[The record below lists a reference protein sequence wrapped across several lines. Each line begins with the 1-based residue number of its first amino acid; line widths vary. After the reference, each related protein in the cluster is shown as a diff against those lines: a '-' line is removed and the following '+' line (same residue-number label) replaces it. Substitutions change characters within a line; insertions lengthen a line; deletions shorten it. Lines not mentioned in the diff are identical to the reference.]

1 MWGAE
6 TGVLNRT
13 ATIAG
18 LLAMTARLPA
28 MTAGLPATAAGLP
41 ATTAGRMATT
51 AGAPGRRGGGRW
63 DRVRPMIEPGNE
75 PESTAVVLV
84 RPREEG
90 NVGSAA
96 RAMANMGLGRMI
108 LVEPAPVFG
117 DVAKAFAVGARHVL
131 DGAVRVASVDAALAP
146 FARVIGTTSARDRRL
161 GVPLLGPRELPGF
174 LAQDPPGT
182 PTALVFGPEVGGLT
196 NEELARASAVVI
208 VPCALLQPTLN
219 LAQAVLLL
227 AYELHMA
234 GGAAPAVPG
243 FREPPASGVEVEGL
257 FSHLTQV
264 LSQVGFDR
272 DTSFVGVLRD
282 LRAAA
287 SRAALSSHEIAILR
301 GICRRVDRRL
311 GKSGTGE
318 A

>member
-1 MWGAE
+1 M
-6 TGVLNRT
+6 
-13 ATIAG
+13 
-18 LLAMTARLPA
+18 
-28 MTAGLPATAAGLP
+28 
-41 ATTAGRMATT
+41 
-51 AGAPGRRGGGRW
+51 RGGEGHG
-63 DRVRPMIEPGNE
+63 IESGLMTGT
-75 PESTAVVLV
+75 ESTAVVLV

-96 RAMANMGLGRMI
+96 RAMANMGLGRLI

-117 DVAKAFAVGARHVL
+117 DIAKAFAVGARHVL
-131 DGAVRVASVDAALAP
+131 DAAVRTESVAAALAP

-161 GVPLLGPRELPGF
+161 GVPLLDARELPGF

-208 VPCALLQPTLN
+208 VPCALVQPTLN

-234 GGAAPAVPG
+234 SGQAPALPD
-243 FREPPASGVEVEGL
+243 FREAPASGAEVDGL

-264 LSQVGFDR
+264 LSEVGFDR
-272 DTSFVGVLRD
+272 DTSFAGVIRD
-282 LRAAA
+282 LRAMT
-287 SRAALSSHEIAILR
+287 SRAALSAREVAILR
-301 GICRRVDRRL
+301 GICRRVERRL
-311 GKSGTGE
+311 ERAVGTGSADE
-318 A
+318 RS